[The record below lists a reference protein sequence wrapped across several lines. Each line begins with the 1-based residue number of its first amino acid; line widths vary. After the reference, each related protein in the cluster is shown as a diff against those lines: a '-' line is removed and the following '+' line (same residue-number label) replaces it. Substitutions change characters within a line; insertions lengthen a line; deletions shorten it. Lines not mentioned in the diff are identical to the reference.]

1 MQYLLESEQ
10 ETSLESSEN
19 YMAQTPTEGEGK
31 GVNSHTALATAVPPQ
46 EFVALPIFILRQR
59 DGIYVALPAL
69 DATANFVKFVENVFS
84 SGYYFT
90 DLDYAC
96 LEKML
101 YESSLEE
108 RVKLMRDLEKVGREP
123 MLKLAS
129 AILPFPHERQRY
141 YSEPLLTEDHAAATY
156 LFRTIPGSEEEDGDD
171 DRSATQSWKMPA
183 PAQLNIDEFVAAMWC
198 HNLRYGIDIPL
209 VKRML
214 RMPENEAVEFAHV
227 LQPVPGR
234 DARAHELVDTLHRSN
249 APKILPD
256 GRVDLLQFQN
266 RFPHI
271 DKNTRLIK
279 KIPRVAG
286 RPGRDLTGAEL
297 VPEPPKDFDLH
308 AMAGLGTRIDNT
320 AEGEILIADIGGFV
334 QVDPKSRIITISEK
348 IINREGVSLRT
359 TGNLVL
365 PGDHYEEHGVVQEK
379 ATVEGKHMTYMA
391 DVFGDIVSRG
401 GNVLLK
407 RNLVGGS
414 VRDPGGTIV
423 IEGKASRATLE
434 ASEGEVRLHYAENCR
449 ITAARVHITQ
459 AVHCE
464 ILAREISIESAEAC
478 AIVGQKMQLVHATT
492 RHDIETTI
500 SLLIPDLSALTKQL
514 EAARAQQSLCEDV
527 IRSKRADLE
536 RITEQPEMKS
546 YMVLSNKVKAKAVNM
561 TTEQSLN
568 WDRLQDRVAPQLRR
582 IKNLNEDLQGASS
595 LHADCARQILHAEQL
610 LADASGDIS
619 CEIAEI
625 SGDTVIRAINLKP
638 DQGRLEMLGARD
650 LRARFSG
657 AGSDSKVLFHGE
669 EGEFFWSLP
678 KAG

>member
-1 MQYLLESEQ
+1 
-10 ETSLESSEN
+10 
-19 YMAQTPTEGEGK
+19 MAPTPTDREGM
-31 GVNSHTALATAVPPQ
+31 GVNSPAALPDAAPQ
-46 EFVALPIFILRQR
+46 EYVALPIFILRQR

-69 DATANFVKFVENVFS
+69 DSTAHFVKFVDEVFS
-84 SGYYFT
+84 SDYYFA

-101 YESSLEE
+101 YESSIEE

-123 MLKLAS
+123 TLKLAS
-129 AILPFPHERQRY
+129 AILPFPRERRMY
-141 YSEPLLTEDHAAATY
+141 YSEPLLTDDHSAATY
-156 LFRTIPGSEEEDGDD
+156 RFHTVPGGEEEPVEDGN
-171 DRSATQSWKMPA
+171 ATAVQGWKVPA
-183 PAQLNIDEFVAAMWC
+183 PAQLNIDEFVAAMWR
-198 HNLRYGIDIPL
+198 HNLRYGVDIPL

-214 RMPENEAVEFAHV
+214 RAPDEEPVEFAHM

-234 DARAHELVDTLHRSN
+234 DARAQELVDTLHRSN

-266 RFPHI
+266 RFPHV
-271 DKNTRLIK
+271 DRNTRLIR

-286 RPGRDLTGAEL
+286 KPGRDLAGAEL

-308 AMAGLGTRIDNT
+308 AMAGLGTRIENN

-334 QVDPKSRIITISEK
+334 QVDPKSRIVTISEK
-348 IINREGVSLRT
+348 IVNREGVSLRT

-379 ATVEGKHMTYMA
+379 ASVEGKHMTYMA

-401 GNVLLK
+401 GNVLIR

-414 VRDPGGTIV
+414 VRDAGGTV
-423 IEGKASRATLE
+423 VVEGKASRAVLE
-434 ASEGEVRLHYAENCR
+434 APDGEVRLHYAENCR
-449 ITAARVHITQ
+449 IAAARVHITQ

-500 SLLIPDLSALTKQL
+500 SLLVPDLSALTKQL
-514 EAARAQQSLCEDV
+514 EAAHAQRAVWEEV
-527 IRSKRADLE
+527 IRSKRAELE
-536 RITEQPEMKS
+536 RLTEQPEMKS
-546 YMVLSNKVKAKAVNM
+546 YMVLNAKVKAKAVNM
-561 TTEQSLN
+561 TAEQAVN
-568 WDRLQDRVAPQLRR
+568 WERLQDRVAPLLRR
-582 IKNLNEDLQGASS
+582 IRHLNEDLQGASTM
-595 LHADCARQILHAEQL
+595 HADATRAAQHAEEL
-610 LADASGDIS
+610 LAEASGDVS
-619 CEIAEI
+619 CQIAEI
-625 SGDTVIRAINLKP
+625 SGETVIRAMSLKP
-638 DQGRLEMLGARD
+638 EQGRLEALGARD
-650 LRARFSG
+650 LRTRFSG
-657 AGSDSKVLFHGE
+657 AGSDSRVLFHAE

-678 KAG
+678 KAT

>member
-1 MQYLLESEQ
+1 MP
-10 ETSLESSEN
+10 
-19 YMAQTPTEGEGK
+19 QTPTDGEGK
-31 GVNSHTALATAVPPQ
+31 DVNSHAALASAMPPQ

-59 DGIYVALPAL
+59 DGVHVALPAL
-69 DATANFVKFVENVFS
+69 DSTAHFVKFIEDVFS
-84 SGYYFT
+84 SGYYFA

-123 MLKLAS
+123 MLRLAS
-129 AILPFPHERQRY
+129 AILPFPPERQLY
-141 YSEPLLTEDHAAATY
+141 YGEPLLTEDHAAATY
-156 LFRTIPGSEEEDGDD
+156 LFRSVPGGELHDDESEDGG
-171 DRSATQSWKMPA
+171 DRRNVQGWKMPA
-183 PAQLNIDEFVAAMWC
+183 PAQLNIDEFVAAMWR
-198 HNLRYGIDIPL
+198 HNLRYGIDIAL

-214 RMPENEAVEFAHV
+214 RTPENEPVEFAHL

-266 RFPHI
+266 RFPHV

-286 RPGRDLTGAEL
+286 KLGRDLTGAEL

-308 AMAGLGTRIDNT
+308 AMAGLGTRIDNA

-334 QVDPKSRIITISEK
+334 QVDPKSRIVTISEK

-414 VRDPGGTIV
+414 VRDAGGTIIV
-423 IEGKASRATLE
+423 EGKASRATLE
-434 ASEGEVRLHYAENCR
+434 APEGEVRLHYAENCR
-449 ITAARVHITQ
+449 IAAARVHITQ

-500 SLLIPDLSALTKQL
+500 SMLVPDLSALTRQL

-546 YMVLSNKVKAKAVNM
+546 YMVLNAKVKAKAVNM
-561 TTEQSLN
+561 TAEQSQN
-568 WDRLQDRVAPQLRR
+568 WDRLQDRVTPQLRR

-595 LHADCARQILHAEQL
+595 LHADHTRQIQHAEQM

-619 CEIAEI
+619 CQIAEI
-625 SGDTVIRAINLKP
+625 SGETVIRAINLKP
-638 DQGRLEMLGARD
+638 EQGRLETLGARD
-650 LRARFSG
+650 LRTRFSG

-669 EGEFFWSLP
+669 EGEFFWCLP
-678 KAG
+678 KA

>member
-1 MQYLLESEQ
+1 
-10 ETSLESSEN
+10 
-19 YMAQTPTEGEGK
+19 MAQTPTGGEGK
-31 GVNSHTALATAVPPQ
+31 DMSSHAALASVVPPQ

-59 DGIYVALPAL
+59 DGIHVALPAL
-69 DATANFVKFVENVFS
+69 DSTAHFVKFVDDVFS
-84 SGYYFT
+84 GGYYFA

-123 MLKLAS
+123 TLKLAS
-129 AILPFPHERQRY
+129 AILPFPRERQLY
-141 YSEPLLTEDHAAATY
+141 YGEPLLTEDHTAATY
-156 LFRTIPGSEEEDGDD
+156 LFRSIPGAEHQDGSDDHGSELRVVQG
-171 DRSATQSWKMPA
+171 WKMPA
-183 PAQLNIDEFVAAMWC
+183 PAQLNIDEFVAAMWR
-198 HNLRYGIDIPL
+198 HNLRYGIDIPV
-209 VKRML
+209 VKRLL
-214 RMPENEAVEFAHV
+214 RTPDSVPDGEPVEFAHL

-249 APKILPD
+249 VPKILPD

-266 RFPHI
+266 RFPHV

-286 RPGRDLTGAEL
+286 KPGRDLTGAEL

-334 QVDPKSRIITISEK
+334 QVDPKSRIVTISEK

-414 VRDPGGTIV
+414 VRDPAGTIV
-423 IEGKASRATLE
+423 VEGKASRATLE
-434 ASEGEVRLHYAENCR
+434 APEGEVRLHYAENCR
-449 ITAARVHITQ
+449 IAAARVHITQ

-492 RHDIETTI
+492 RHDVETTI
-500 SLLIPDLSALTKQL
+500 SLLVPDLSALTRQL

-527 IRSKRADLE
+527 IRSKRAELE
-536 RITEQPEMKS
+536 RVTEQPEMKS
-546 YMVLSNKVKAKAVNM
+546 YMVLSAKVKAKAVNM
-561 TTEQSLN
+561 TTEQAQN
-568 WDRLQDRVAPQLRR
+568 WDRLQNRVAPQLRR

-595 LHADCARQILHAEQL
+595 MHADQARQVKHAEQL
-610 LADASGDIS
+610 LAEASGDIS
-619 CEIAEI
+619 CQISEI
-625 SGDTVIRAINLKP
+625 SGETVIRAINLKP
-638 DQGRLEMLGARD
+638 EQGRLETLGARD
-650 LRARFSG
+650 LRTRFSG
-657 AGSDSKVLFHGE
+657 AGSDTKTLFHGA

-678 KAG
+678 KAT